1 LGHTFFKLNRK
12 VRVLLVVK
20 NPQIFTFYRSNIL
33 YLPIM
38 EDASNDLFHLTIF
51 NWN

>member
-1 LGHTFFKLNRK
+1 LDHTFFKLNRK

-20 NPQIFTFYRSNIL
+20 DLQICAFYRSNIL

-38 EDASNDLFHLTIF
+38 EDASNDLFRLTIF